1 MKLQIVINPNR
12 DEEITIYAHEK
23 SPLVCEIE
31 ELVKSYSVDLIGYT
45 ENETVKLNLSDI
57 YCFFTEDNK
66 VFALTENEKY
76 RLKSRLY
83 QIEESLS
90 DNFVKINQSCIA
102 NIKKIDRFKATV
114 GGSLTVVFKNGHV
127 DFVSRRNLKNVKE
140 RLGL

>member
-1 MKLQIVINPNR
+1 MKLRIVIEPNR
-12 DEEITIYAHEK
+12 DEEILIYAREK

-31 ELVKSYSVDLIGYT
+31 ELVKNHSVDLIGYT
-45 ENETVKLNLSDI
+45 EGETVKLNLNDI

-66 VFALTENEKY
+66 VYALTENEKY

-83 QIEESLS
+83 QIEEALGE
-90 DNFVKINQSCIA
+90 NFVKINQSCIA

-114 GGSLTVVFKNGHV
+114 GGSLTVVFKNGYV
-127 DFVSRRNLKNVKE
+127 DFVSRRNIKNVKE

>member
-1 MKLQIVINPNR
+1 MKLQIVIDPNR
-12 DEEITIYAHEK
+12 DEEILIYAHEK
-23 SPLVCEIE
+23 TPLICEIE
-31 ELVKSYSVDLIGYT
+31 ELVKSNSVDLMGYT
-45 ENETVKLNLSDI
+45 ENETVKLNLSDV

-66 VFALTENEKY
+66 VYALTQNEKY

-83 QIEESLS
+83 QLEEILN

-114 GGSLTVVFKNGHV
+114 GGSLTVIFKNGYV